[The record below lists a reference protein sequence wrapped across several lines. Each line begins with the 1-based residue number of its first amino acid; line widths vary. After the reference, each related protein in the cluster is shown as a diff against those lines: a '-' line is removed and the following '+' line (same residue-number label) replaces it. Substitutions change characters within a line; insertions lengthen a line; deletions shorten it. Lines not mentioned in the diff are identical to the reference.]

1 MYWGCMNCHAYIYIY
16 MSTPSPSKL
25 LSESVSKAVSE
36 GVMYWGCMNCHAYI
50 YIYMSTPSP
59 SKLCRLLGRH
69 RCPCHKGL
77 MDAWL
82 NVLKQPCKTMGS
94 KRGCPKVSIYHT
106 VMHIP
111 VHVFSSPLMWNAIMV
126 GFEKLKLL
134 LMYFQNHA
142 QKAKQIAQKGLAKRL
157 FLFRCMCL
165 CCMLQTPS
173 KIWMP
178 HWCLCLGSFC
188 TQLH

>member
-16 MSTPSPSKL
+16 VHAFPVQALVRKCQQS
-25 LSESVSKAVSE
+25 
-36 GVMYWGCMNCHAYI
+36 GVGRCHVLGLYELPCI